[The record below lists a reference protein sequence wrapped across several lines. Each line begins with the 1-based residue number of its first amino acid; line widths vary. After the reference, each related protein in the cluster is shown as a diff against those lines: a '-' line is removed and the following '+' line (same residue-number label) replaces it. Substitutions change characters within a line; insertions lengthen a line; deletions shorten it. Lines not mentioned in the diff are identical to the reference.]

1 MQTLAD
7 PAGARSPALPHA
19 VDPAILLT
27 AFTGL
32 CLAPGKGGHP
42 SPGDQP
48 TLACL
53 RVFSSCGASVR
64 FLTRCDGKL
73 RDLSKRKRRLDSLEA
88 AQGAPRDPRRD
99 SRGERTQ
106 KDGRPLTKM
115 GSRGYAV
122 AWGGRT

>member
-53 RVFSSCGASVR
+53 REAFPR
-64 FLTRCDGKL
+64 TRDF
-73 RDLSKRKRRLDSLEA
+73 R
-88 AQGAPRDPRRD
+88 
-99 SRGERTQ
+99 
-106 KDGRPLTKM
+106 
-115 GSRGYAV
+115 
-122 AWGGRT
+122 